1 MAFLL
6 RDGVRLHYQVT
17 GEGPP
22 LVLHHG
28 FGGSWS
34 AWRYFGFVQKLK
46 SHYQLIMPDARGH
59 GLSGK
64 PHDPRAYSLSERIDD
79 VLAVLDELRIERTHF
94 LGYSMGGLVGYG
106 LARRAQ
112 DRLRSLIVGAAHP
125 YEDNSWEVFDRVD
138 GSNPAAFITALET
151 ALNERLSDDIK
162 ANVLNNDLWALS
174 AAAKQKRPSMEHTLP
189 AIALPCLL
197 YCGDGDSRHAAVE
210 RCAAALPSG
219 RFVSLPGIG
228 HFEGMMRSDLVLP
241 HVMPFLAG
249 LHGADGK
256 GTGA

>member
-17 GEGPP
+17 GDGPP

-34 AWRYFGFVQKLK
+34 AWRYFGFVQQLR

-79 VLAVLDELRIERTHF
+79 ILAILDELRIERTHF

-106 LARRAQ
+106 LGRRAQ

-125 YEDNSWEVFDRVD
+125 YEDHSWDVFERVD
-138 GSNPAAFITALET
+138 GSNPTAFIAALET
-151 ALNERLSDDIK
+151 ALDERLSEDMK

-174 AAAKQKRPSMEHTLP
+174 AAAKQKRPSMEHMLP

-197 YCGDGDSRHAAVE
+197 YCGETDSRHAAV
-210 RCAAALPSG
+210 RQCAAALPSG
-219 RFVSLPGIG
+219 RFASLPGIG

-249 LHGADGK
+249 LHGAAG
-256 GTGA
+256 